1 VAPDLLA
8 LIPAEETWVAA
19 PQNRAPRSRAERTAF
34 IDTTIL
40 KEAQAL
46 TAKRRS

>member
-1 VAPDLLA
+1 
-8 LIPAEETWVAA
+8 VAA
-19 PQNRAPRSRAERTAF
+19 QQNRAPRSRKELAGF

-46 TAKRRS
+46 NGKR